1 MLKILDCCGFTLVR
15 REGMMIELI
24 VLTNILTSCIFISMI
39 VNDNEKRLMA
49 LLSEK
54 GGRITAKQASLA
66 GIHRMFLK
74 QLSDAGKIVRVARG
88 VYQLE
93 TAQEDEL
100 LNLQHRCP
108 TGVFSCE
115 TALFLH
121 SLTER
126 APFMWTMTFKG
137 FYHSPT
143 LAENGIV
150 VKHSSK
156 NLYPLESKN
165 LYPLEIVEVKT
176 PLGNVVRT
184 YSAERTLCEIMT
196 AKVAAD
202 IQTITYAI
210 KTYVGRK
217 EKNIPKLMQLA
228 KTFHVEK
235 KLRAYLEVLL

>member
-1 MLKILDCCGFTLVR
+1 
-15 REGMMIELI
+15 MIEWI
-24 VLTNILTSCIFISMI
+24 VLTKVLISCIFISMI
-39 VNDNEKRLMA
+39 VNCNEKRLMA

-54 GGRITAKQASLA
+54 GGRITAKEASLA

-74 QLSDAGKIVRVARG
+74 QLADTGQIVRVARG
-88 VYQLE
+88 VYQLV

-121 SLTER
+121 SLMER
-126 APFMWTMTFKG
+126 APFEWTMTFKG
-137 FYHSPT
+137 FYHSPS
-143 LAENGIV
+143 LAKNGIV
-150 VKHSSK
+150 VKHS
-156 NLYPLESKN
+156 SKN

-176 PLGNVVRT
+176 PLGNIVRA
-184 YSAERTLCEIMT
+184 YSAERSLCEIMT

-210 KTYVGRK
+210 KTYVGRR
-217 EKNIPKLMQLA
+217 EKNIPKLIELA

>member
-1 MLKILDCCGFTLVR
+1 M
-15 REGMMIELI
+15 
-24 VLTNILTSCIFISMI
+24 N
-39 VNDNEKRLMA
+39 
-49 LLSEK
+49 LLLEK

-66 GIHRMFLK
+66 GIHRMILK
-74 QLSDAGKIVRVARG
+74 QLSDVGKIVRVARG

-93 TAQEDEL
+93 SAQEDEL

-137 FYHSPT
+137 FYHSPS
-143 LAENGIV
+143 LAKNGIV
-150 VKHSSK
+150 VKHS
-156 NLYPLESKN
+156 SKN

-176 PLGNVVRT
+176 PLGNVVRA

-210 KTYVGRK
+210 KTYASRK
-217 EKNIPKLMQLA
+217 EKNIPKLLQLA

-235 KLRAYLEVLL
+235 KLRTYLEVLL

>member
-1 MLKILDCCGFTLVR
+1 
-15 REGMMIELI
+15 MIQWI
-24 VLTNILTSCIFISMI
+24 VLTNVLISCIFVSMI
-39 VNDNEKRLMA
+39 VNSNEKRLMA
-49 LLSEK
+49 LLLEK
-54 GGRITAKQASLA
+54 GGRITAKEASLA

-74 QLSDAGKIVRVARG
+74 QLADIGQIVRVARG
-88 VYQLE
+88 VYQLV

-108 TGVFSCE
+108 TGIFSCE

-121 SLTER
+121 SLMER
-126 APFMWTMTFKG
+126 APFEWTMTFKG
-137 FYHSPT
+137 FYHSPS
-143 LAENGIV
+143 LAKNGIV
-150 VKHSSK
+150 VKHS
-156 NLYPLESKN
+156 SKN

-176 PLGNVVRT
+176 PLGNIVRA
-184 YSAERTLCEIMT
+184 YSAERSLCEIMT

-210 KTYVGRK
+210 KTYVGSR
-217 EKNIPKLMQLA
+217 EKNIPKLIELA

>member
-1 MLKILDCCGFTLVR
+1 
-15 REGMMIELI
+15 
-24 VLTNILTSCIFISMI
+24 MI
-39 VNDNEKRLMA
+39 VNSKEKILMD

-54 GGRITAKQASLA
+54 GGRITAKEASLA

-74 QLSDAGKIVRVARG
+74 QLADAGKIVRVARG
-88 VYQLE
+88 MYQLA
-93 TAQEDEL
+93 TTQEDEL

-126 APFMWTMTFKG
+126 TPFVWTMTFKG
-137 FYHSPT
+137 FYHSPS
-143 LAENGIV
+143 LVKNGIV
-150 VKHSSK
+150 VKHS
-156 NLYPLESKN
+156 SKN

-176 PLGNVVRT
+176 PLGNIVRA

-202 IQTITYAI
+202 IQTITYAV
-210 KTYVGRK
+210 KTYVSSK
-217 EKNIPKLMQLA
+217 EKNIPKLIQLA
-228 KTFHVEK
+228 KAFHVEK

>member
-1 MLKILDCCGFTLVR
+1 MIGCCALTKIL
-15 REGMMIELI
+15 I
-24 VLTNILTSCIFISMI
+24 SCIFISMF
-39 VNDNEKRLMA
+39 VNNKEQKLMG
-49 LLSEK
+49 LLSER
-54 GGRITAKQASLA
+54 GGRITAKEASLA

-74 QLSDAGKIVRVARG
+74 QLADAGQIVRVARG
-88 VYQLE
+88 VYQL
-93 TAQEDEL
+93 ASSQEDEL

-108 TGVFSCE
+108 TGIFSCE

-121 SLTER
+121 SLMER
-126 APFMWTMTFKG
+126 TPFVWTMTFKG
-137 FYHSPT
+137 FYHSPS
-143 LAENGIV
+143 LIKNGIV
-150 VKHSSK
+150 VKHS
-156 NLYPLESKN
+156 SKN

-176 PLGNVVRT
+176 PLGNIVRA
-184 YSAERTLCEIMT
+184 YSAERTLCEILT

-217 EKNIPKLMQLA
+217 EKNIPKLIQLA

>member
-1 MLKILDCCGFTLVR
+1 
-15 REGMMIELI
+15 MIELN
-24 VLTNILTSCIFISMI
+24 VLTSILVSFIFISMF
-39 VNDNEKRLMA
+39 VNNKEKMLMD
-49 LLSEK
+49 LLSAK
-54 GGRITAKQASLA
+54 GGRITAKEASLA

-74 QLSDAGKIVRVARG
+74 QLADAGRIVRVARG
-88 VYQLE
+88 VYQLA

-108 TGVFSCE
+108 TGIFSFE

-121 SLTER
+121 SLIER
-126 APFMWTMTFKG
+126 APFVWTMTFKG

-150 VKHSSK
+150 VKHS
-156 NLYPLESKN
+156 SKN

>member
-1 MLKILDCCGFTLVR
+1 
-15 REGMMIELI
+15 
-24 VLTNILTSCIFISMI
+24 MI
-39 VNDNEKRLMA
+39 VNSKEKILMD

-54 GGRITAKQASLA
+54 GGRITAKEASLA

-74 QLSDAGKIVRVARG
+74 QFADAGQIVRVARG
-88 VYQLE
+88 VYQLA
-93 TAQEDEL
+93 TTQEDEL

-126 APFMWTMTFKG
+126 APFVWTMTFKG
-137 FYHSPT
+137 FYHSRS
-143 LAENGIV
+143 LAGNKIV
-150 VKHSSK
+150 IKHSSK
-156 NLYPLESKN
+156 H

-176 PLGNVVRT
+176 PLGNTVRA
-184 YSAERTLCEIMT
+184 YSVERTLCEIMT

-202 IQTITYAI
+202 IQTITYAV
-210 KTYVGRK
+210 KTYVSRK
-217 EKNIPKLMQLA
+217 EKNVPKLIQLA
-228 KTFHVEK
+228 KAFHVEK

>member
-1 MLKILDCCGFTLVR
+1 MD
-15 REGMMIELI
+15 
-24 VLTNILTSCIFISMI
+24 
-39 VNDNEKRLMA
+39 
-49 LLSEK
+49 LLSER
-54 GGRITAKQASLA
+54 GGRITAKEASLA

-74 QLSDAGKIVRVARG
+74 QLADAGQIVRVARG
-88 VYQLE
+88 EFQLA
-93 TAQEDEL
+93 TTQEDEL

-108 TGVFSCE
+108 MGIFSCE

-126 APFMWTMTFKG
+126 APFVWTMTFKG
-137 FYHSPT
+137 FYHSPS
-143 LAENGIV
+143 LAKNGIV
-150 VKHSSK
+150 VKHS
-156 NLYPLESKN
+156 SKN

-176 PLGNVVRT
+176 PLGNIVRA
-184 YSAERTLCEIMT
+184 YSTERTLCEIMT

-217 EKNIPKLMQLA
+217 EKNIPKLIQLA

>member
-1 MLKILDCCGFTLVR
+1 MNDL
-15 REGMMIELI
+15 
-24 VLTNILTSCIFISMI
+24 NILTFILISCIFISMI
-39 VNDNEKRLMA
+39 VSNKEQKLMG
-49 LLSEK
+49 LLSER
-54 GGRITAKQASLA
+54 GGRITAKEASLA

-74 QLSDAGKIVRVARG
+74 QLADAGQIVRVARG
-88 VYQLE
+88 VYQL
-93 TAQEDEL
+93 ASSQEDEL

-108 TGVFSCE
+108 TGIFSCE

-121 SLTER
+121 SLMER
-126 APFMWTMTFKG
+126 APFVWTMTFKG
-137 FYHSPT
+137 FYHSPS
-143 LAENGIV
+143 LVKNGIV
-150 VKHSSK
+150 VKHS
-156 NLYPLESKN
+156 SKN

-176 PLGNVVRT
+176 PLGNIVRA

-196 AKVAAD
+196 VKVAAD

-217 EKNIPKLMQLA
+217 EKNIPKLLQLA

>member
-1 MLKILDCCGFTLVR
+1 
-15 REGMMIELI
+15 MIEWN
-24 VLTNILTSCIFISMI
+24 VLTSILISCIFVSMF
-39 VNDNEKRLMA
+39 VNNKEKILIN

-54 GGRITAKQASLA
+54 GGRITAKEASLA

-74 QLSDAGKIVRVARG
+74 QLADAGKIVRVARG
-88 VYQLE
+88 VYQSA

-108 TGVFSCE
+108 TGIFSCE

-121 SLTER
+121 SLMER
-126 APFMWTMTFKG
+126 APVVWTMTFKG
-137 FYHSPT
+137 FYHSPS
-143 LAENGIV
+143 LAQNGIV

-156 NLYPLESKN
+156 H
-165 LYPLEIVEVKT
+165 LYPLEIVDVKT
-176 PLGNVVRT
+176 PLGNTVRA
-184 YSAERTLCEIMT
+184 YSIERTLCEIMT

-217 EKNIPKLMQLA
+217 EKNIPKLIQLA

>member
-1 MLKILDCCGFTLVR
+1 
-15 REGMMIELI
+15 MIELD
-24 VLTNILTSCIFISMI
+24 VLTNILTSCIFISML
-39 VNDNEKRLMA
+39 VNNKEKILIN

-54 GGRITAKQASLA
+54 GGRITAKEAALA

-74 QLSDAGKIVRVARG
+74 QLADAGKIVRVARG
-88 VYQLE
+88 VYQLT

-100 LNLQHRCP
+100 LNLQHSCP
-108 TGVFSCE
+108 TGIFSCE

-121 SLTER
+121 SLAER
-126 APFMWTMTFKG
+126 APFVWTMTFKG
-137 FYHSPT
+137 FYHSPS
-143 LAENGIV
+143 LAKKGIV

-156 NLYPLESKN
+156 NI
-165 LYPLEIVEVKT
+165 YPLEIVEVKT
-176 PLGNVVRT
+176 ALGNSVRA

-196 AKVAAD
+196 VKVAAD

-217 EKNIPKLMQLA
+217 EKNIPKLIQLA

-235 KLRAYLEVLL
+235 KLRTYLEVLL

>member
-1 MLKILDCCGFTLVR
+1 MNDL
-15 REGMMIELI
+15 
-24 VLTNILTSCIFISMI
+24 NILTFILISCIFVSMI
-39 VNDNEKRLMA
+39 VNNKEKILMN
-49 LLSEK
+49 LLSER
-54 GGRITAKQASLA
+54 GGRITAKEASLA

-74 QLSDAGKIVRVARG
+74 QLADAGQIVRVARG
-88 VYQLE
+88 VFQLA
-93 TAQEDEL
+93 TTQEDEL

-108 TGVFSCE
+108 MGIFSCE

-126 APFMWTMTFKG
+126 APFVWTMTFKG

-150 VKHSSK
+150 VKHS
-156 NLYPLESKN
+156 SKN

-217 EKNIPKLMQLA
+217 ERNIPKLIQLA

-235 KLRAYLEVLL
+235 KLRTYLEVLL

>member
-1 MLKILDCCGFTLVR
+1 MVVNSK
-15 REGMMIELI
+15 EKKMM
-24 VLTNILTSCIFISMI
+24 
-39 VNDNEKRLMA
+39 D

-54 GGRITAKQASLA
+54 GGRITAKEASLA

-74 QLSDAGKIVRVARG
+74 QLTDAGKIVRVARG
-88 VYQLE
+88 VYQLA
-93 TAQEDEL
+93 TTQEDEL

-121 SLTER
+121 SLMER
-126 APFMWTMTFKG
+126 APFVWTMTFKG
-137 FYHSPT
+137 FYHSSS
-143 LAENGIV
+143 LEKNGIV

-156 NLYPLESKN
+156 S

-176 PLGNVVRT
+176 PLGNIVRA

-202 IQTITYAI
+202 IQTITYAV
-210 KTYVGRK
+210 KTYVSRK
-217 EKNIPKLMQLA
+217 EKNIPKLIQLA
-228 KTFHVEK
+228 KAFHVEK

>member
-1 MLKILDCCGFTLVR
+1 
-15 REGMMIELI
+15 MIEWSI
-24 VLTNILTSCIFISMI
+24 LTNILISCIFISMI
-39 VNDNEKRLMA
+39 VNNKEQKLMG
-49 LLSEK
+49 LLSER
-54 GGRITAKQASLA
+54 GGRITAKEASLA

-74 QLSDAGKIVRVARG
+74 QLTDAGKIVRVARG
-88 VYQLE
+88 VYQL
-93 TAQEDEL
+93 ASSQEDEL

-126 APFMWTMTFKG
+126 IPFMWTMTFKG

-143 LAENGIV
+143 LAKNGIV

-156 NLYPLESKN
+156 H

-176 PLGNVVRT
+176 PLGNIVRA

-196 AKVAAD
+196 AKVAVD

>member
-1 MLKILDCCGFTLVR
+1 M
-15 REGMMIELI
+15 
-24 VLTNILTSCIFISMI
+24 N
-39 VNDNEKRLMA
+39 
-49 LLSEK
+49 LLSAR
-54 GGRITAKQASLA
+54 GGRITAKEASLA

-74 QLSDAGKIVRVARG
+74 QLADAGQIVRVARG
-88 VYQLE
+88 VYQLVS
-93 TAQEDEL
+93 AQEDEL

-108 TGVFSCE
+108 MGIFSCE

-126 APFMWTMTFKG
+126 APFVWTMTFKG
-137 FYHSPT
+137 FYHSYS
-143 LAENGIV
+143 LAKNGIV
-150 VKHSSK
+150 VKHS
-156 NLYPLESKN
+156 SKN

-176 PLGNVVRT
+176 PLGNIVRA

-210 KTYVGRK
+210 KTYVGSK

-235 KLRAYLEVLL
+235 KIRAYLEVLL

>member
-1 MLKILDCCGFTLVR
+1 MIEWSVLTKIL
-15 REGMMIELI
+15 I
-24 VLTNILTSCIFISMI
+24 SYIFISMV
-39 VNDNEKRLMA
+39 VNSKEKILMD

-54 GGRITAKQASLA
+54 GGRITAKEASLA

-74 QLSDAGKIVRVARG
+74 QLADAGQIVRVARG
-88 VYQLE
+88 VYQLA
-93 TAQEDEL
+93 TTQEDEL

-108 TGVFSCE
+108 TGIFSCE

-121 SLTER
+121 SLMER
-126 APFMWTMTFKG
+126 APFVWTMTFKG
-137 FYHSPT
+137 FYHSRA
-143 LAENGIV
+143 LAKNGIV

-156 NLYPLESKN
+156 S

-176 PLGNVVRT
+176 PLGNIVRA

-202 IQTITYAI
+202 IQTITYAV
-210 KTYVGRK
+210 KTYVSRK
-217 EKNIPKLMQLA
+217 EKNIPKLIQLA
-228 KTFHVEK
+228 KAFHVEK

>member
-1 MLKILDCCGFTLVR
+1 MVEWL
-15 REGMMIELI
+15 
-24 VLTNILTSCIFISMI
+24 VLTFILISYIFISMN
-39 VNDNEKRLMA
+39 VNGKEKILMN
-49 LLSEK
+49 LLSER
-54 GGRITAKQASLA
+54 GGRITAKEASFA

-74 QLSDAGKIVRVARG
+74 QLADTGQIVRVERG
-88 VYQLE
+88 VYQLA

-108 TGVFSCE
+108 TGIFSCE

-121 SLTER
+121 SLIER

-137 FYHSPT
+137 FYHSPS
-143 LAENGIV
+143 LAKNGIV

-156 NLYPLESKN
+156 NLYPLE
-165 LYPLEIVEVKT
+165 IVDVKT
-176 PLGNVVRT
+176 PLGNSVRA
-184 YSAERTLCEIMT
+184 YSVERTLCEIMT

-202 IQTITYAI
+202 MQTITYAI
-210 KTYVGRK
+210 KTYVNRK

-228 KTFHVEK
+228 KIFHVEK

>member
-1 MLKILDCCGFTLVR
+1 MT
-15 REGMMIELI
+15 IELDI
-24 VLTNILTSCIFISMI
+24 LTNILISCIFISML
-39 VNDNEKRLMA
+39 VNNKEKILIN

-54 GGRITAKQASLA
+54 GGRITAKEATLA

-88 VYQLE
+88 VYQL
-93 TAQEDEL
+93 ASSQEDEL

-121 SLTER
+121 SLIER
-126 APFMWTMTFKG
+126 APFVWTMTFKG
-137 FYHSPT
+137 FYHSPS
-143 LAENGIV
+143 LAKNGIV

-156 NLYPLESKN
+156 H

-176 PLGNVVRT
+176 PLGNIVRA

-196 AKVAAD
+196 AKAATD

-217 EKNIPKLMQLA
+217 EKNIPKLIQLA

-235 KLRAYLEVLL
+235 KLRTYLEVLL

>member
-1 MLKILDCCGFTLVR
+1 MIMGWNVLTKIL
-15 REGMMIELI
+15 I
-24 VLTNILTSCIFISMI
+24 SCILVSMI
-39 VNDNEKRLMA
+39 VKSKEKILMG

-54 GGRITAKQASLA
+54 GGRITAKEASLA

-74 QLSDAGKIVRVARG
+74 QLTDAGKIVRVARG
-88 VYQLE
+88 VYQLA
-93 TAQEDEL
+93 TTQEDEL

-126 APFMWTMTFKG
+126 TPFVWTMTFKG
-137 FYHSPT
+137 FYHSSS
-143 LAENGIV
+143 LAKNGIV

-156 NLYPLESKN
+156 S
-165 LYPLEIVEVKT
+165 LYPLEIVEVET
-176 PLGNVVRT
+176 PLGNIVRA

-202 IQTITYAI
+202 IQTITYAV
-210 KTYVGRK
+210 KTYVSRK

-235 KLRAYLEVLL
+235 KLRAYFEVLL

>member
-1 MLKILDCCGFTLVR
+1 
-15 REGMMIELI
+15 
-24 VLTNILTSCIFISMI
+24 
-39 VNDNEKRLMA
+39 
-49 LLSEK
+49 
-54 GGRITAKQASLA
+54 
-66 GIHRMFLK
+66 
-74 QLSDAGKIVRVARG
+74 
-88 VYQLE
+88 
-93 TAQEDEL
+93 
-100 LNLQHRCP
+100 
-108 TGVFSCE
+108 
-115 TALFLH
+115 
-121 SLTER
+121 
-126 APFMWTMTFKG
+126 MWTMTFKG
-137 FYHSPT
+137 FYHSPS
-143 LAENGIV
+143 LSKNGIV
-150 VKHSSK
+150 VKHS
-156 NLYPLESKN
+156 SKN

>member
-1 MLKILDCCGFTLVR
+1 MAERL
-15 REGMMIELI
+15 
-24 VLTNILTSCIFISMI
+24 VLTFILISYIFISMN
-39 VNDNEKRLMA
+39 VNGKEKILIN
-49 LLSEK
+49 LLSER
-54 GGRITAKQASLA
+54 GGRITAKEASFA

-74 QLSDAGKIVRVARG
+74 QLADAGQIIRVERG
-88 VYQLE
+88 VYQLA

-108 TGVFSCE
+108 TGIFSCE

-121 SLTER
+121 SLIER

-137 FYHSPT
+137 FYHSPS
-143 LAENGIV
+143 LAKNGIV

-156 NLYPLESKN
+156 NLYPLE
-165 LYPLEIVEVKT
+165 IVDVKT
-176 PLGNVVRT
+176 PLGNSVRA
-184 YSAERTLCEIMT
+184 YSVERTLCEIMT

-202 IQTITYAI
+202 MQTITYAI
-210 KTYVGRK
+210 KTYVNRK

-228 KTFHVEK
+228 KIFHVEK

>member
-1 MLKILDCCGFTLVR
+1 MIEWSVLTKIL
-15 REGMMIELI
+15 I
-24 VLTNILTSCIFISMI
+24 SCIFVSMI
-39 VNDNEKRLMA
+39 VNSKEKILMD

-54 GGRITAKQASLA
+54 GGRITAKEASLA

-74 QLSDAGKIVRVARG
+74 QLTDAGKIVRVVRG
-88 VYQLE
+88 VYQLA
-93 TAQEDEL
+93 TTQEDEL

-121 SLTER
+121 SLMER
-126 APFMWTMTFKG
+126 APFVWTMTFKG
-137 FYHSPT
+137 FYHSSS
-143 LAENGIV
+143 LEKNGIV

-156 NLYPLESKN
+156 S

-176 PLGNVVRT
+176 PLGNIVRA

-202 IQTITYAI
+202 IQTITYAV
-210 KTYVGRK
+210 KTYVSRK
-217 EKNIPKLMQLA
+217 EKNIPKLIQLA
-228 KTFHVEK
+228 KAFHVEK

>member
-1 MLKILDCCGFTLVR
+1 
-15 REGMMIELI
+15 
-24 VLTNILTSCIFISMI
+24 MI
-39 VNDNEKRLMA
+39 VNNKEKILMN
-49 LLSEK
+49 LLSER
-54 GGRITAKQASLA
+54 GGRITAKEASLA

-74 QLSDAGKIVRVARG
+74 QLADAGQIVRVARG
-88 VYQLE
+88 VFQLA
-93 TAQEDEL
+93 TTQEDEL

-108 TGVFSCE
+108 MGIFSCE

-126 APFMWTMTFKG
+126 APFVWTMTFKG

-143 LAENGIV
+143 LAKNGIV

-156 NLYPLESKN
+156 NLYPLE
-165 LYPLEIVEVKT
+165 IVDVKT
-176 PLGNVVRT
+176 PLGNTVRT

-217 EKNIPKLMQLA
+217 EKNIPKLIQLA